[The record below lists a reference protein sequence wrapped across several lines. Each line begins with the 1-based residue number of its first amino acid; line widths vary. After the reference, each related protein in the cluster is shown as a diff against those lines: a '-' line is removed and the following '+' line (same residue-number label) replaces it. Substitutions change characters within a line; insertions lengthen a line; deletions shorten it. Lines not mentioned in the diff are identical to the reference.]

1 MRGLLPFLSLAICLL
16 PSGCQKPQGDGVT
29 RIVLV
34 TMGGLAHPRHGGREV
49 MESWGQKGLRFSQA
63 SAASNWVAPSVAS
76 LLTGRNP
83 RAHGLINL
91 EGASCSSKCPTL
103 PEVLAEADWT
113 CHAVLGDSFL
123 MEPRGLDR
131 GFETWE
137 FLGAGS
143 GPDSAVD
150 QAVLDSGL
158 DHLRATSGP
167 CFLWLHLAGPRPPYS
182 APDGWPADRL
192 MQPGQSLTHL
202 LKLQSQ
208 ADPAG
213 REDLIALHLHDQN
226 SLLESVDQWLGLL
239 DKETLVAFVGSSG
252 FELGEQGRLGS
263 GTSMGEEALAV
274 PFMLLGP
281 GIPVGQ
287 VQRRVGHVD
296 LMPTLLDLAGLP
308 EPRDLAGVSI
318 LPGRSAAWRPL
329 FSSTRRAHSRD
340 VVYEE
345 GLKLLR
351 DGETGDCSLYDLDRD
366 PDELMEH
373 GTRLGSDRTRLRQVL
388 LDHLERP

>member
-1 MRGLLPFLSLAICLL
+1 
-16 PSGCQKPQGDGVT
+16 
-29 RIVLV
+29 
-34 TMGGLAHPRHGGREV
+34 
-49 MESWGQKGLRFSQA
+49 
-63 SAASNWVAPSVAS
+63 
-76 LLTGRNP
+76 
-83 RAHGLINL
+83 
-91 EGASCSSKCPTL
+91 
-103 PEVLAEADWT
+103 
-113 CHAVLGDSFL
+113 
-123 MEPRGLDR
+123 
-131 GFETWE
+131 
-137 FLGAGS
+137 
-143 GPDSAVD
+143 
-150 QAVLDSGL
+150 
-158 DHLRATSGP
+158 
-167 CFLWLHLAGPRPPYS
+167 
-182 APDGWPADRL
+182 
-192 MQPGQSLTHL
+192 L

-208 ADPAG
+208 AGPAD
-213 REDLIALHLHDQN
+213 REDLIALHLHDQT
-226 SLLESVDQWLGLL
+226 SLLESLDQWLGLL

-308 EPRDLAGVSI
+308 GPRDLAGVSI